1 MRFGMLETKLGLAKI
16 LMKYNFSID
25 KSRTQVPLKISAK
38 SVVLTPE
45 EKIYLK
51 MFKRV

>member
-16 LMKYNFSID
+16 LMNYKFTID
-25 KSRTQVPLKISAK
+25 SSRTQVPLKLSAK

-51 MFKRV
+51 MTKRV